1 MIQILLVEDHSLV
14 IQGISTML
22 EKNEEIECTGIF
34 KNGKDLLA
42 KLKSYQPDVILM
54 DINLP
59 DYNGID
65 LCKEVKEKYPSVKVV
80 ALSIN
85 NQPGIIKKMIDS
97 GASGYVLKD
106 AEQYEI
112 IEAIKTVMKRKQYFS
127 QSAVT
132 LLKQPEN
139 NGLPPL
145 TRRERDVL
153 ERIAEGLTNQ
163 QIAQQLFVDVSTVS
177 SHRKNLLAKYNV
189 QNTAALIK
197 LAITEKLI

>member
-34 KNGKDLLA
+34 KNGKDLLV

-65 LCKEVKEKYPSVKVV
+65 LCKEVKEKYPAVKVV

-106 AEQYEI
+106 AEQHEI
-112 IEAIKTVMKRKQYFS
+112 IEAIKTVIKRKQYFS

-197 LAITEKLI
+197 LAVIEKLI

>member
-34 KNGKDLLA
+34 KNGKDLLV

-65 LCKEVKEKYPSVKVV
+65 LCKEVKEKYPAVKVV

-106 AEQYEI
+106 AEQHEI
-112 IEAIKTVMKRKQYFS
+112 IEAIKTVIKRKQYFS

-132 LLKQPEN
+132 LLKQREN

-197 LAITEKLI
+197 LAVIEKLI

>member
-34 KNGKDLLA
+34 KNGKDLLV

-65 LCKEVKEKYPSVKVV
+65 LCKEVKEKYPAVKVV

-106 AEQYEI
+106 AEQHEI
-112 IEAIKTVMKRKQYFS
+112 IEAIKTVIKRKQYFS

-189 QNTAALIK
+189 QNTAALVK
-197 LAITEKLI
+197 LAIIEKLI

>member
-1 MIQILLVEDHSLV
+1 MIEVLLVEDHPLV

-22 EKNEEIECTGIF
+22 AEQEDIHCAGIF
-34 KNGKDLLA
+34 KQGKDLLSR
-42 KLKSYQPDVILM
+42 LKTFQPNVILM

-65 LCKEVKEKYPSVKVV
+65 LCKEVKERYPDIRVI

-85 NQPGIIKKMIDS
+85 NQPGIVQKMMDS
-97 GASGYVLKD
+97 GAHGYVLKD
-106 AEQYEI
+106 AERHEI
-112 IEAIKTVMKRKQYFS
+112 IDAIKTVTKGKNYFS
-127 QSAVT
+127 HSAVT
-132 LLKQPEN
+132 LLKQSGN
-139 NGLPPL
+139 KGLPPL
-145 TRRERDVL
+145 TRREREVL

-163 QIAQQLFVDVSTVS
+163 QIAQQLFVDVSTVN

>member
-34 KNGKDLLA
+34 KNGKDLLV

-65 LCKEVKEKYPSVKVV
+65 LCKEVKEKYPAVKVV

-106 AEQYEI
+106 AEQHEI
-112 IEAIKTVMKRKQYFS
+112 IEAIKTVIKRKQYFS

-189 QNTAALIK
+189 QNTAALVK